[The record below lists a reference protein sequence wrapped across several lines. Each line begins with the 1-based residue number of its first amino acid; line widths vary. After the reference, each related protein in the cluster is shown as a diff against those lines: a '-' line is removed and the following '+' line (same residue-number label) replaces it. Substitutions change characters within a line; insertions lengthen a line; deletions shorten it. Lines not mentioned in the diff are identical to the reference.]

1 MIAEMDQLLVVGRK
15 RFAHELL
22 TELQSLGMVQ
32 IDPVRVEPLSR
43 FSLGETE
50 RQTKD
55 RWEALVAR
63 SEGLIDT
70 LGLGDVAPAGR
81 NTLPSSAAEM
91 QSYLDSVGA
100 QVNER
105 VAERS
110 EIRDELE
117 LIRTYLPLFRELAPS
132 MAQLDSSRYLYGA
145 AFIVP
150 AGDMVER
157 LKGALQEA
165 FEERYVLALR
175 PFGRA
180 QLAITA
186 VMKDDRQTLAT
197 TLSRLGLSELR
208 LPDRYSDYTVAKA
221 VHVME
226 ERSQKL
232 PKRLKGLET
241 ELGELA
247 EQHGAKLRALYEVA
261 VNHQTRYEAL
271 EDLAE
276 GRYSFALQGWVPSE
290 NREEVVSEL
299 KKEFGESIIIEHR
312 AADEHHDHNVPV
324 KLENP
329 DWAQPF
335 EGLLALFAPPRYGNF
350 DPTWT
355 LALFFPLLFGIV
367 VGDIAYGLIYL
378 FIGWSFIRR
387 GRNGKDLGL
396 GPLGITIPAGVLPK
410 VGKIITWCA
419 AWSITWGFI
428 YGEFF
433 GNFLEYWPSAENPI
447 FYPIWQGHGTGY
459 GYEVDPLFPIILF
472 RVEQFTPMLIITLL
486 FGVVQVL
493 GGWGIRTYYGYK
505 HGDSKHMWEGI
516 GMFSG
521 IFAVV
526 VFATGFLT
534 DNINTFVAAF
544 TTLGLAIFLLSVY
557 MSGVVLMLVEIISN
571 SGNIL
576 SYLRIF
582 AVGLSA
588 ALVANLA
595 TNLGFAI
602 SGTAPII
609 GPILGIIAALIVH
622 LLTVT
627 LTLIGH
633 TMQPLRL
640 QYVEFFTKFGF
651 YEESGRP
658 YNPFRLLGGKA

>member
-1 MIAEMDQLLVVGRK
+1 MIAAMDQLLVVGRK
-15 RFAHELL
+15 RSAHELL
-22 TELQSLGMVQ
+22 THLQSLGMVQ
-32 IDPVRVEPLSR
+32 IDPVRVEPLSS
-43 FSLGETE
+43 FSLSETE
-50 RQTKD
+50 RQTKNT
-55 RWEALVAR
+55 WETLVTR
-63 SEGLIDT
+63 SEGLTGT
-70 LGLGDVAPAGR
+70 LGVQGATAANRSELPAS
-81 NTLPSSAAEM
+81 PEAM
-91 QSYLDSVGA
+91 QSYLDDVGA

-110 EIRDELE
+110 EIRDELD
-117 LIRTYLPLFRELAPS
+117 LVRTYLPLFRELAPS
-132 MAQLDSSRYLYGA
+132 IAQLENSRYLYGA

-150 AGDMVER
+150 SGEMVEQ
-157 LKGALQEA
+157 LQGALQET
-165 FEERYVLALR
+165 FEARFVLALR
-175 PFGRA
+175 PFGRS
-180 QLAITA
+180 QLAIVA
-186 VMKDDRQTLAT
+186 VKKDERSTLAT

-232 PKRLKGLET
+232 PKRLAAIES
-241 ELGELA
+241 ELSELA
-247 EQHGAKLRALYEVA
+247 KQHGAKLRGLYEVA
-261 VNHQTRYEAL
+261 LNYQARYDAL

-290 NREEVVSEL
+290 DRDDVVSAL
-299 KKEFGESIIIEHR
+299 NKQFGDSVIVEHR

-335 EGLLALFAPPRYGNF
+335 EGLLALFAPPKYGNF

-367 VGDIAYGLIYL
+367 VGDMAYGLIYL

-387 GRNGKDLGL
+387 GRNGKSLGL
-396 GPLGITIPAGVLPK
+396 GPLGITIPAGALPK
-410 VGKIITWCA
+410 VGKVITWCA

-433 GNFLEYWPSAENPI
+433 GNFLEHWPSDQNPI

-459 GYEVDPLFPIILF
+459 GYEVDPLIPIILF

-493 GGWGIRTYYGYK
+493 GGWAIRTYYGYK
-505 HGDSKHMWEGI
+505 HGDSKHLWEGI

-521 IFAVV
+521 IAAVV
-526 VFATGFLT
+526 VFATGYLT
-534 DNINTFVAAF
+534 GNINVFVAAF

-622 LLTVT
+622 ILTVT

-658 YNPFRLLGGKA
+658 YKPFRLLGGKA